1 MKFARNK
8 KGQFIVIAVL
18 MIALMIIALSVTI
31 FSMGT
36 YYKQEQW
43 EEYMTLIEHVKLNT
57 VDVVDIS
64 LAAYTED
71 LNNTSI
77 MKDNLNRWQNDL
89 GKAHPGHGIILTY
102 ELADDIVQA
111 YGTSIDYDQ
120 GLARQWNESSSFS
133 AANTTITLN
142 ITSIGLEGYRFVIT
156 SFLNLTILSVDPSSK
171 VINATVFRE
180 DGVPVTELEKENF
193 QVEDV
198 SISNVTSYY
207 DPQHM
212 LVYTIRCDDLELSNA
227 TLTVWDQRG
236 IKVIAKT

>member
-31 FSMGT
+31 FGMRT

-43 EEYMTLIEHVKLNT
+43 EEYMTLIEQVKLNT

-71 LNNTSI
+71 NNTII
-77 MKDNLNRWQNDL
+77 MTDNLNRWRNDL

-156 SFLNLTILSVDPSSK
+156 SFLNLTILNVDPSSK
-171 VINATVFRE
+171 IINATVFRE
-180 DGVPVTELEKENF
+180 DRVPVTELEENF
-193 QVEDV
+193 QVENV
-198 SISNVTSYY
+198 SISSVTSFY
-207 DPQHM
+207 DPQHI
-212 LVYTIRCDDLELSNA
+212 LVYTIRCDDLESSNA
-227 TLTVWDQRG
+227 TLTVCDQRG

>member
-18 MIALMIIALSVTI
+18 MIAIMMISLAATI

-43 EEYMTLIEHVKLNT
+43 EEYMTLIEHVKQNT
-57 VDVVDIS
+57 ADLVDIS

-71 LNNTSI
+71 LNNGI
-77 MKDNLNRWQNDL
+77 MKSHLDLWQNDL
-89 GKAHPGHGIILTY
+89 RKAYPGHGIILTY
-102 ELADDIVQA
+102 DLAGDVVQA
-111 YGTSIDYDQ
+111 YGTSITYDQ
-120 GLARQWNESSSFS
+120 GLACQWNDRSSFS
-133 AANTTITLN
+133 AANTSIIMN
-142 ITSIGLEGYRFVIT
+142 ITSIGLEGYRFVAT
-156 SFLNLTILSVDPSSK
+156 SFLNLTILNVDPSSK

-180 DGVPVTELEKENF
+180 DGMPVTELKKENF

-198 SISNVTSYY
+198 NITAVTSYY
-207 DPQHM
+207 NPQHM
-212 LVYTIRCDDLELSNA
+212 LVYLIRCDDLQLSNA

-236 IKVIAKT
+236 IKVVAAN

>member
-31 FSMGT
+31 FGMRT

-43 EEYMTLIEHVKLNT
+43 EEYMTLIEQVKLNT
-57 VDVVDIS
+57 GDVVDIS

-71 LNNTSI
+71 NNTI
-77 MKDNLNRWQNDL
+77 ILNDNLNRWQKDL

-102 ELADDIVQA
+102 ESADDVVQA

-120 GLARQWNESSSFS
+120 GLARQWNESTSFS

-142 ITSIGLEGYRFVIT
+142 ITSIGLEGYRFVVT

-180 DGVPVTELEKENF
+180 DGVPVTELKKENF
-193 QVEDV
+193 QVENV
-198 SISNVTSYY
+198 SITSVTSYY
-207 DPQHM
+207 DQQHM

-236 IKVIAKT
+236 IKVVSKT